1 MSSINESEIRI
12 QGESGEVKVYQASPS
27 SPKAGVIVVHE
38 IWGLE
43 DHIRDVARRF
53 AKEGYL
59 AVAPNLYSKEGELL
73 NPKNIESAMSLVWS
87 VPPERRRDPNMVQ
100 EILGKANETQRKVVE
115 TLVVNR
121 SSLEERM
128 VKDLARIYDHLH
140 REVKKVGSV
149 GFCMGGGLVF
159 QLATEVPIDATA
171 VFYGA
176 NPRPVEKV
184 ENIKGKVM
192 GLYAGEDLYINSG
205 LPELMS
211 AVVKYKKDFELK
223 LYPGAVH
230 AFFNDTRPT
239 YNEAAARDAWERTLR
254 LFRGALA

>member
-1 MSSINESEIRI
+1 MSISTSEIKMAA
-12 QGESGEVKVYQASPS
+12 ESGDVNVYQATPESPR
-27 SPKAGVIVVHE
+27 AAVIVVHE

-53 AKEGYL
+53 AREGYL

-73 NPKNIESAMSLVWS
+73 TPKNIESAMSLVWS

-100 EILGKANETQRKVVE
+100 EILAMANESQRKVVE
-115 TLVVNR
+115 TLVLNR
-121 SSLEERM
+121 ASMEERM
-128 VKDLARIYDHLH
+128 VKDLISIH
-140 REVKKVGSV
+140 RQLKEKVGKVGSV

-159 QLATEVPIDATA
+159 QLATEAPVDATV

-184 ENIKGKVM
+184 ENIRGKVM
-192 GLYAGEDLYINSG
+192 GLYAGEDMYINSG

-211 AVVKYKKDFELK
+211 VMVKYKKDFELK
-223 LYPGAVH
+223 IYPGAVH
-230 AFFNDTRPT
+230 AFFNDSRPT
-239 YNEAAARDAWERTLR
+239 YNVGAARDAWDRVLR
-254 LFRGALA
+254 LFRGALE